1 MSRRLNLLGF
11 IACVGMLGYAW
22 YAQSVLGLEP
32 CPLCIFQR
40 IGIALMGV
48 LFVLAAL
55 HNSKRW
61 GGRIYAGL
69 LVLAALA
76 TIGVAARHVWIQSQP
91 AGSVP
96 ACGASLSYMMQI
108 FSPGAVIRKVLTGS
122 GECAKVTWRFLGL
135 TMPAWVLIAT
145 VALGALA
152 LYANVNF
159 QDRRRGAWAHP

>member
-40 IGIALMGV
+40 IGIALIGV
-48 LFVLAAL
+48 LFVLAAV
-55 HNSKRW
+55 HNPKRW